1 LPRFGKGQRF
11 RYAWSVWPC
20 VTCSAA
26 PSPLAHTLCRGQL
39 ICQDSGAASKAFTT
53 TTLTRAPDASECLMF
68 NDTYSV
74 SALVDIKNK
83 VDSAPQG
90 SDTATAVIKC
100 PQAVVLSNSLSYDIT
115 YNWLW

>member
-1 LPRFGKGQRF
+1 
-11 RYAWSVWPC
+11 
-20 VTCSAA
+20 
-26 PSPLAHTLCRGQL
+26 
-39 ICQDSGAASKAFTT
+39 
-53 TTLTRAPDASECLMF
+53 MF